1 MNKKIFIEDT
11 NKLMLKN
18 KKINIKNNEY
28 ILKNKFWMNVYEK
41 MKSIIYNYSYQN
53 NVEKKELHDGSSILN
68 NIFKT
73 STFISP
79 IIIDYIKSHLTH
91 YYLIEFDNNIIY
103 YFVKSKTKSISSKTN
118 KDINEICKIIY
129 TMKILFNR
137 TNKNNKQT
145 LYYFPTSLKKRINKD
160 THILG
165 INECNTGYSYL
176 DSLYDKKHCCHPNGN
191 IYIFRKEEHY
201 KVLIHELIH
210 ACYKD
215 QDMILSNETESFSK
229 NFCINKQILLNES
242 YTETIATILNLF
254 YLHIIL
260 YNNNSIFNNKKNK
273 NKSKNNNMNIL
284 NLMYINETKY
294 SFYTMAKI
302 LNFYKINSL
311 NDFTRN
317 INQKGCNTVF
327 LQETNVFS
335 YYIVKP
341 LLLYNI
347 NDFSS
352 FLKKYTNNF
361 SVVSQK
367 CVKYF
372 SNMILNII
380 HNDNKTKNIIKML
393 LHKFKN
399 CKNKS
404 LRLTL
409 YEMNY

>member
-1 MNKKIFIEDT
+1 M
-11 NKLMLKN
+11 KLN
-18 KKINIKNNEY
+18 
-28 ILKNKFWMNVYEK
+28 
-41 MKSIIYNYSYQN
+41 
-53 NVEKKELHDGSSILN
+53 
-68 NIFKT
+68 
-73 STFISP
+73 
-79 IIIDYIKSHLTH
+79 TH
-91 YYLIEFDNNIIY
+91 F
-103 YFVKSKTKSISSKTN
+103 T
-118 KDINEICKIIY
+118 
-129 TMKILFNR
+129 
-137 TNKNNKQT
+137 QW
-145 LYYFPTSLKKRINKD
+145 
-160 THILG
+160 
-165 INECNTGYSYL
+165 
-176 DSLYDKKHCCHPNGN
+176 
-191 IYIFRKEEHY
+191 
-201 KVLIHELIH
+201 
-210 ACYKD
+210 
-215 QDMILSNETESFSK
+215 Q
-229 NFCINKQILLNES
+229 
-242 YTETIATILNLF
+242 
-254 YLHIIL
+254 
-260 YNNNSIFNNKKNK
+260 
-273 NKSKNNNMNIL
+273 
-284 NLMYINETKY
+284 
-294 SFYTMAKI
+294 KI